1 MTKKISLDI
10 PEKNYE
16 ELSSLGK
23 LYNKDVSQVILDV
36 IDAVSMES
44 HSIKAIRKESEVT
57 KDLTSAIHS
66 VLFVGRAAIDTIFN
80 PILDK
85 LGVKGH
91 YLLGDMEFDLNENY
105 IWFNFTELR
114 DSNLAIDEF
123 GFFLESGVPSI
134 LASAHIETEN
144 INIEKLKKLIEEAE
158 WPETEEY
165 AEMDPFEASIIDED
179 EEIVTIQ
186 INLSAEIVDD
196 LPSIKSLSKFIEKI
210 LKKAKS

>member
-1 MTKKISLDI
+1 MTKKISLDL
-10 PEKNYE
+10 PEKNYK

-23 LYNKDVSQVILDV
+23 LFNKDVSHTILD
-36 IDAVSMES
+36 ILNAVSMES
-44 HSIKAIRKESEVT
+44 YSIENIQKES
-57 KDLTSAIHS
+57 KGSRDLVSAVLSVLHAGRSAID
-66 VLFVGRAAIDTIFN
+66 RIFN

-91 YLLGDMEFDLNENY
+91 YILSDMEFDLDENY
-105 IWFNFTELR
+105 IWLNFTELR
-114 DSNLAIDEF
+114 DSNLVIDEF

-165 AEMDPFEASIIDED
+165 AEMDPFEASIINED
-179 EEIVTIQ
+179 EEWATIQ
-186 INLSAEIVDD
+186 IKLSAEIVDD
-196 LPSIKSLSKFIEKI
+196 FPSIKALSNFVDKL
-210 LKKAKS
+210 LKKAKI